1 MKKSSFVFFIMLSDL
16 LMTVSALFL
25 TYLFRFHL
33 DFFSNPIEIYPS
45 DLLIPALVLYFYW
58 LLFYFYYGLYQFPVA
73 PSRFDESTRAVRAH
87 FTGIIILFL
96 ITFDL
101 YHPFALSRLTLVAY
115 FIILTV
121 LVALGRVFVITVQR
135 RRFER
140 GLGLSPVLIV
150 GFNELGFD
158 IFNKIA
164 QFKALG
170 YKVHGFITL
179 NPDKHSGENYKDV
192 KVLGGIDSLP
202 KLISKLHIREL
213 IIAFETGN
221 HDRLL
226 DVIDRVGRIDV
237 GLKIIPDMYDI
248 ISGQARTNQIYG
260 FPLIDI
266 FPQLMPYWER
276 VIKRTMDICI
286 SLFAIICFSPFF
298 PFIALAIKLD
308 SRGPIFYLQERVG
321 KRGRLFKIIK
331 FRTMVSD
338 AEKLTGPI
346 WSQKNDP
353 RITRMGK
360 FMRKTRIDEVPQF
373 INILRN
379 EMSLVG
385 PRPERPA
392 FVEAFSRDIPLYKHR
407 LKMKPGITGWAQI
420 KHKYDESV
428 EDVKTKLQY
437 DLYYLENMSLRLDF
451 KIILSTFAVML
462 EGKGQ

>member
-1 MKKSSFVFFIMLSDL
+1 MKKQTFILFIMLSDL
-16 LMTVSALFL
+16 LMTVSALYL
-25 TYLFRFHL
+25 TYLFRFHFN
-33 DFFSNPIEIYPS
+33 FFSNPVEIYPS
-45 DLLIPALVLYFYW
+45 DLLIPALILYLYW
-58 LLFYFYYGLYQFPVA
+58 LVFYFYYGLYQFPVA
-73 PSRFDESTRAVRAH
+73 PSRFDESTRTVRAH

-115 FIILTV
+115 FFILTV
-121 LVALGRVFVITVQR
+121 LVALGRVFIISVQR

-140 GLGLSPVLIV
+140 GVGLSPVLIV
-150 GFNELGFD
+150 GFNELAFD
-158 IFNKIA
+158 IFDKIE

-170 YKVHGFITL
+170 YKVLGFITL
-179 NPDKHSGENYKDV
+179 NPEKHSGDSYRDLP
-192 KVLGGIDSLP
+192 VLGGIDALP
-202 KLISKLHIREL
+202 VLIGKHHIREL

-221 HDRLL
+221 HDKLL

-276 VIKRTMDICI
+276 VIKRIMDVAI
-286 SLFAIICFSPFF
+286 SLFALVCFALVF

-308 SRGPIFYLQERVG
+308 SKGPIFYLQERVG
-321 KRGRLFKIIK
+321 KKGRLFKIIK

-338 AEKLTGPI
+338 AEKHTGPV

-353 RITRMGK
+353 RITKMGH
-360 FMRKTRIDEVPQF
+360 FMRKTRIDEIPQF
-373 INILRN
+373 INILKN